1 MALKRRRD
9 APNLGGVPV
18 RACVAGR
25 AVFATNVGYVQ
36 NIDIDALQ
44 LWVQDAQVRVVVT
57 ALPGTFAAPD
67 RALAYL
73 SDTQGDPDGIDCKPV
88 IDAFEIGV
96 DRRFDDDPRFG
107 LAVLSEIACRAL
119 SPAVNDPGTAIKVVG
134 TLLRLFTLW
143 SQPATAE
150 DEHVR
155 VCDRVQ
161 VPEVSVR
168 DMFDDAFTAT
178 ARDGASMV
186 EVSVRLQKALLCL
199 ASVGDSEMRDA
210 AGHHGRLALERARIG
225 LDMEEDL
232 AAVWGVARFPDA
244 AAVSDSK

>member
-9 APNLGGVPV
+9 APNLGEVPV

-44 LWVQDAQVRVVVT
+44 LWVLDAQVRVVVT

-73 SDTQGDPDGIDCKPV
+73 SDTQGDPDGIDCKSV

-155 VCDRVQ
+155 VSDRVE

-168 DMFDDAFTAT
+168 DRPIAVHSHAPSPCIAT
-178 ARDGASMV
+178 ECREIKNLS
-186 EVSVRLQKALLCL
+186 
-199 ASVGDSEMRDA
+199 
-210 AGHHGRLALERARIG
+210 
-225 LDMEEDL
+225 
-232 AAVWGVARFPDA
+232 F
-244 AAVSDSK
+244 